1 MWEASQVSY
10 TPRRFC
16 REKRVALHA
25 GGDPIDDCPRRLQ
38 RAQYWGRA
46 AARGAALDASGWMVR
61 TSSHVATPWQGVE
74 GDDMPEDAKGALA
87 QGIEDLAVAVE
98 EGPLRISLVAPASTW
113 DTLGCGSNFSQSA
126 HSPVRATSPVDQ
138 PPATSPPFPFPSEL
152 TACGRASP
160 LSALRRLVR
169 FPINALT
176 PRPRPGKRHKATM
189 RKTLIGM
196 QTERRGGSAHQA
208 CMRGSPHRHG
218 RGRQTGRH
226 VSRAAGKA
234 GQECMASREQA
245 SWSHR
250 PAGPEAEGY
259 GEEDAEQ

>member
-10 TPRRFC
+10 TTPRRFC

-87 QGIEDLAVAVE
+87 EGIEDLAVAVE

-113 DTLGCGSNFSQSA
+113 DTLGCGSNFSQLSI
-126 HSPVRATSPVDQ
+126 HPCGRPPQLTSLQRLRRRSPSH
-138 PPATSPPFPFPSEL
+138 PSL
-152 TACGRASP
+152 PCGRASP
-160 LSALRRLVR
+160 LSALRSLVR
-169 FPINALT
+169 LPINALM

-208 CMRGSPHRHG
+208 CMH
-218 RGRQTGRH
+218 TWI
-226 VSRAAGKA
+226 AAPA
-234 GQECMASREQA
+234 RE
-245 SWSHR
+245 
-250 PAGPEAEGY
+250 GEA
-259 GEEDAEQ
+259 DR